1 MLYFKECRSSSLILE
16 RAADEIMS
24 RVSEG
29 ATPYHMIFIYI
40 KAMGFAW
47 LSWKCSHFNLKQT
60 LSDIFQFTHHMVR
73 LILHSI
79 NIKRNLKSWYV
90 LQHGQDILKIRT
102 STNSFWWRWWHLDEP
117 VVTFFQRFGPS
128 SINLKQCEDV
138 GFQMFV
144 FCIFVTFFILIKTL
158 LQIKV
163 ALMNT
168 LSQPWWH

>member
-1 MLYFKECRSSSLILE
+1 MKHEAEQRPVRTSVFSLTWWWRTIKNEGVPIEIRPQNLRQLQCYIFKSVEARHWSWKEQLMKSSQG
-16 RAADEIMS
+16 
-24 RVSEG
+24 VSEG

-60 LSDIFQFTHHMVR
+60 LSDIFQFTHHMVH

-102 STNSFWWRWWHLDEP
+102 STNSFWWRWCDD
-117 VVTFFQRFGPS
+117 T
-128 SINLKQCEDV
+128 
-138 GFQMFV
+138 
-144 FCIFVTFFILIKTL
+144 
-158 LQIKV
+158 
-163 ALMNT
+163 
-168 LSQPWWH
+168 